1 MVSHRFVDVTAAS
14 GSGPG
19 DPPRMNA
26 VMNPKCGGNDR
37 RTEKQIIEGATPSNG
52 SRIASATSR

>member
-1 MVSHRFVDVTAAS
+1 MVSYRVVDLTAAS

-19 DPPRMNA
+19 DPRRMNA

-37 RTEKQIIEGATPSNG
+37 RTEKQVIEGATTSNA
-52 SRIASATSR
+52 SRIISPTAR